1 MTMSKDR
8 KELYEDMGP
17 GDTKAVDNAF
27 DAVIHSLVE
36 AGINT
41 EGDDRGENLV
51 GAIARY
57 IEDCRK

>member
-1 MTMSKDR
+1 MSITKDR
-8 KELYEDMGP
+8 RELYPSMTEKEV
-17 GDTKAVDNAF
+17 KAIDRSF
-27 DAVIHSLVE
+27 DSVVYRLIE

-57 IEDCRK
+57 VKDCRK